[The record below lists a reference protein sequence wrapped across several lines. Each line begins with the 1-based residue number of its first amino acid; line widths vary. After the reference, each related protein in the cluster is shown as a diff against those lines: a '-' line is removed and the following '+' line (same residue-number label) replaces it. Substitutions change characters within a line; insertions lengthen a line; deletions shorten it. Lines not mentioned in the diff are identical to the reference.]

1 LVLITARADTEQKAE
16 FTARTLAQ
24 KLSAA
29 VPASVMVSPVAPAPL
44 ARVRGMYRYQIV
56 VRGKQVRTLTGAIR
70 AALSSMK
77 LPKDTH
83 VSVDVDPVAVL

>member
-1 LVLITARADTEQKAE
+1 
-16 FTARTLAQ
+16 
-24 KLSAA
+24 
-29 VPASVMVSPVAPAPL
+29 
-44 ARVRGMYRYQIV
+44 MYRYQIV

-70 AALSSMK
+70 NTLRSMK